1 MTASTATTAAADT
14 PNTNASSPHWPQA
27 MEFML
32 AQLVFVLEAN
42 HTRGFSAH
50 ALNRWIDTCTARMAE
65 TGSAPAGLVAEVRA
79 LQARVLA

>member
-1 MTASTATTAAADT
+1 MTASTATAAADT
-14 PNTNASSPHWPQA
+14 PNTNANSAHWPQA

-42 HTRGFSAH
+42 HTRGFSTH
-50 ALNRWIDTCTARMAE
+50 ALNRWIDTCTTRMAE
-65 TGSAPAGLVAEVRA
+65 TSSAPAGLVAEVRA